1 MYNMQLNTGYAG
13 KPHVT
18 AENCADLNR
27 GLLGSDSYVLPV
39 GAQFEVELVTNNL
52 LKIKDGCGCMQGRQV
67 SIAKGQTDE
76 ITIENGTQ
84 GEKRIDL
91 VVIRY
96 NKNADTGIETAIPFL
111 IKGIPSENNPV
122 RPQHLEGDIRG
133 GDLTADWPLY
143 ELYLDGISVTDVK
156 PLFDV
161 LMSVNELNRNFKES
175 VYADGC
181 IMVEFGALP
190 NSGNKEIEIPL
201 PAGVREY
208 WIDNGWAYGSD
219 KRRYPLPYVDVSTW
233 GYSISCMI
241 NPSGKLQISTKSD
254 WTGYNAQFLI
264 AYKLQFFQPRES
276 HCIGGS
282 TCYVAVK
289 YDCISF
295 GL

>member
-1 MYNMQLNTGYAG
+1 MQLNTGYAG

-27 GLLGSDSYVLPV
+27 GIVGSDSYVLPV

-96 NKNADTGIETAIPFL
+96 SKNADTGIETAIPFL
-111 IKGIPSENNPV
+111 VKGIPSENNPV
-122 RPQHLEGDIRG
+122 RPEHLEGDIRG

-143 ELYLDGISVTDVK
+143 ELYLDGISVTNVK

-161 LMSVNELNRNFKES
+161 LMSVDSLNRNFKES
-175 VYADGC
+175 VYADGY
-181 IMVEFGALP
+181 MVVDIGALP
-190 NSGNKEIEIPL
+190 NNSTKSVPTNIPS
-201 PAGVREY
+201 ASEY
-208 WIDNGWAYGSD
+208 WISD
-219 KRRYPLPYVDVSTW
+219 AWCKSRTTGQVSPMPYIDASTW
-233 GYSISCMI
+233 SNAIGITISASKNI
-241 NPSGKLQISTKSD
+241 VVTTKADWSAYSGK
-254 WTGYNAQFLI
+254 AVI
-264 AYKLQFFQPRES
+264 AYKL
-276 HCIGGS
+276 
-282 TCYVAVK
+282 
-289 YDCISF
+289 
-295 GL
+295 

>member
-27 GLLGSDSYVLPV
+27 GIVGSDSYVLPV

-96 NKNADTGIETAIPFL
+96 SKNADTGIETAIPFL
-111 IKGIPSENNPV
+111 VKGIPSENNPV
-122 RPQHLEGDIRG
+122 RPEHLEGDIRG

-143 ELYLDGISVTDVK
+143 ELYLDGISVTNVK

-161 LMSVNELNRNFKES
+161 LMSVDSLNRKLAYVKTDISQNLK
-175 VYADGC
+175 VY
-181 IMVEFGALP
+181 
-190 NSGNKEIEIPL
+190 
-201 PAGVREY
+201 REGRRVTVQGLVL
-208 WIDNGWAYGSD
+208 INGTSMSFE
-219 KRRYPLPYVDVSTW
+219 LPYTATDVTRFPTIGLSNSLALA
-233 GYSISCMI
+233 GYSFGTVKGAVCEITF
-241 NPSGKLQISTKSD
+241 G
-254 WTGYNAQFLI
+254 NAITYAAVNF
-264 AYKLQFFQPRES
+264 AYYTNL
-276 HCIGGS
+276 
-282 TCYVAVK
+282 
-289 YDCISF
+289 
-295 GL
+295 

>member
-27 GLLGSDSYVLPV
+27 GIVGSDSYVLPV

-96 NKNADTGIETAIPFL
+96 SKNADTGIETAIPFL
-111 IKGIPSENNPV
+111 VKGIPSENNPV
-122 RPQHLEGDIRG
+122 RPEHLEGDIRG

-143 ELYLDGISVTDVK
+143 ELYLDGISVTNVK

-161 LMSVNELNRNFKES
+161 LMSVDSLNRKLAYVKTDISQNLK
-175 VYADGC
+175 VY
-181 IMVEFGALP
+181 
-190 NSGNKEIEIPL
+190 
-201 PAGVREY
+201 REGRRVTVQGLVL
-208 WIDNGWAYGSD
+208 INGTSMSFE
-219 KRRYPLPYVDVSTW
+219 LPYTATDVTRFPTIGLSNSLALA
-233 GYSISCMI
+233 GYS
-241 NPSGKLQISTKSD
+241 
-254 WTGYNAQFLI
+254 FE
-264 AYKLQFFQPRES
+264 R
-276 HCIGGS
+276 
-282 TCYVAVK
+282 
-289 YDCISF
+289 
-295 GL
+295 

>member
-27 GLLGSDSYVLPV
+27 GIVGSDSYVLPV

-96 NKNADTGIETAIPFL
+96 SKNADTGIETAIPFL
-111 IKGIPSENNPV
+111 VKGIPSENNPV
-122 RPQHLEGDIRG
+122 RPEHLEGDIRG

-143 ELYLDGISVTDVK
+143 ELYLDGISVTNVK

-161 LMSVNELNRNFKES
+161 LMSVDSLNRNFKES
-175 VYADGC
+175 VYADGY
-181 IMVEFGALP
+181 IVVDIGALP
-190 NSGNKEIEIPL
+190 NNSTKSVPANIPS
-201 PAGVREY
+201 AASEY
-208 WIDNGWAYGSD
+208 WISNAWCKSRATGQVS
-219 KRRYPLPYVDVSTW
+219 PMPYIDASTW
-233 GYSISCMI
+233 SNAIGITISASKNI
-241 NPSGKLQISTKSD
+241 VVTTKADWSAYSGK
-254 WTGYNAQFLI
+254 AVI
-264 AYKLQFFQPRES
+264 AYKLS
-276 HCIGGS
+276 IN
-282 TCYVAVK
+282 
-289 YDCISF
+289 
-295 GL
+295 